1 MNQQKRSHFCAGIYL
16 RKGTNGW
23 EVLGATSSRFPND
36 AKFPGGTNKKCPWE
50 TKEQTLVREFGEE
63 TGSLT
68 PVDFRLVLDVV
79 GKYLQYFFV
88 ITAVEGRFEGVRTF
102 NETDGDVV
110 TIRWWGLEEFFQQC
124 FANHRPAFLRVC
136 RVLATR
142 VSGFLNNAPS
152 LERALRQMG

>member
-1 MNQQKRSHFCAGIYL
+1 MYL
-16 RKGTNGW
+16 RPGANGW

-50 TKEQTLVREFGEE
+50 TVEQTLVREFGEE

-68 PVDFRLVLDVV
+68 PVEFRLLLDVDDR
-79 GKYLQYFFV
+79 YLQYFFV
-88 ITAVEGRFEGVRTF
+88 ITRVEGSFEKVRIF

-110 TIRWWGLEEFFQQC
+110 VIRWWGLEEFYQQV
-124 FANHRPAFLRVC
+124 FKNHEPAFLKLCRALAPRVP
-136 RVLATR
+136 
-142 VSGFLNNAPS
+142 GFLKNAPS